1 VRRGDL
7 ITVALN
13 GDYGKPRPALVI
25 QSDNTMDTASVTVL
39 LLTSEVLDAA
49 YFRHTVQPSAAN
61 GLRVVSQVQID
72 RAMTLPRTRAGSTIG
87 RLDPDEMPSIS
98 RNLAVFLGIA

>member
-1 VRRGDL
+1 MRRGDI

-13 GDYGKPRPALVI
+13 GDYGQPRPALVI
-25 QSDNTMDTASVTVL
+25 QSDDTMDTASVTVL
-39 LLTSEVLDAA
+39 LLTSEVVEAS

-61 GLRVVSQVQID
+61 GLRITSQVQID
-72 RAMTLPRTRAGSTIG
+72 RAMTLPRTRAGATIG
-87 RLDPDEMPSIS
+87 RLDADEMASIS